1 MEFPTSIWTVILSV
15 KDDPDRVK
23 DLIVRRYRE
32 PVYEFLRMKGLNH
45 EDAEDVTQD
54 VFIQICR
61 EEFLQKADRDK
72 GKFRT
77 LVQAVTRNLLAFFH
91 RYNMAERRDRRRKV
105 TLGELD
111 LPSQPQAD
119 GEFDQLWVK
128 NLVSQAM
135 DRLKDDPM
143 VMALRRQMEGRTY
156 QEIAAEMGR
165 QVTDVTNYIH
175 RGKTHLRAEIERM
188 IADYSTKEDVPEEVA
203 HLMKL
208 V

>member
-1 MEFPTSIWTVILSV
+1 MDFPTSIWTVILSV
-15 KDDPDRVK
+15 KDNPERVK
-23 DLIVRRYRE
+23 DLIIRRYRE
-32 PVYEFLRMKGLNH
+32 PVYEFLRMKGLTH
-45 EDAEDVTQD
+45 EDAEDVTQE

-61 EEFLQKADRDK
+61 EDFLKKADRDK

-77 LVQAVTRNLLAFFH
+77 LLQAVTRNLLAFFH

-111 LPSQPQAD
+111 LPSETASD

-143 VMALRRQMEGRTY
+143 IIALRRQMEGRTY
-156 QEIAAEMGR
+156 QEIATELGR
-165 QVTDVTNYIH
+165 QVHDVTNYIH
-175 RGKTHLRAEIERM
+175 RGKTRLRAEIERM
-188 IADYSTKEDVPEEVA
+188 IADYSSKEDVPEEVA
-203 HLMKL
+203 HLIKL